1 MGSGQEYFH
10 LEVEETD
17 GRTTIRLSGEFDTQ
31 AAQSF
36 DRAMD
41 SVMMSKPAMVV
52 IDLAEVSFIDSSGL
66 RSLIRAQ
73 RVISV
78 TGSLTLQ
85 NPRPATV
92 RLLDITG
99 LADEFSVG

>member
-1 MGSGQEYFH
+1 MGSGQEYLH

-17 GRTTIRLSGEFDTQ
+17 GRTTIRLNGEFDTQ

-36 DRAMD
+36 DRAVD
-41 SVMMSKPAMVV
+41 SVMASKPAMVV